1 MKAERILVATD
12 FSETADMALVE
23 AHERAGQTGTLLV
36 CHARSE
42 AAPRMPAGAAP
53 AVGMVG
59 PPTVADLRD
68 AVGERV
74 VARTGRAADR
84 FSVTI
89 EDGDPHA
96 AIVKSAESWHADL
109 VIVGH
114 RGATGLS
121 RIWLGGVAEKVSRLA
136 HCPVLVV
143 RPKSGTRRVVVGT
156 DFSDPALPAVKAAFD
171 EAERV
176 GGSVTLTH
184 CLEWPL
190 LPSDGAG
197 FTSATVSAALLDDI
211 QKEAAIKLQAAS
223 EGCPVPIEQH
233 LNYGRAS
240 IELVRLAEAID
251 AHLLVVGTRGRTG
264 ISRVLLGNVAET
276 VVRSASCPVLVVRL
290 HGQAGPAL

>member
-1 MKAERILVATD
+1 MRTQRILVATD
-12 FSETADMALVE
+12 FSETADLALLE
-23 AHERAGQTGTLLV
+23 AHERAGQSGALLV
-36 CHARSE
+36 CYARPEDAS
-42 AAPRMPAGAAP
+42 RMPPGAAP
-53 AVGMVG
+53 AIGMAG
-59 PPTVADLRD
+59 PPSEADLRD
-68 AVGERV
+68 AVVERV
-74 VARTGRAADR
+74 VALTGRTADR

-109 VIVGH
+109 VIVGY

-184 CLEWPL
+184 CVEWPL

-197 FTSATVSAALLDDI
+197 FTSATVSADLLDDI
-211 QKEAAIKLQAAS
+211 RTEAANKLDAAAKD
-223 EGCPVPIEQH
+223 CPVPIEQRIAH
-233 LNYGRAS
+233 GRAS
-240 IELVRLAEAID
+240 VELVRLAEAID
-251 AHLLVVGTRGRTG
+251 ADLLVVGTRGRTG

-276 VVRSASCPVLVVRL
+276 VVRSAPCPVLVVRL
-290 HGQAGPAL
+290 HDRAEPAL

>member
-1 MKAERILVATD
+1 MGAQRIFVATD
-12 FSETADMALVE
+12 FSETADLALIE
-23 AHERAGQTGTLLV
+23 AHERAGQSGTLLV
-36 CHARSE
+36 CYVRSDG
-42 AAPRMPAGAAP
+42 ASRMPPGVVP
-53 AVGMVG
+53 TIGMVG

-68 AVGERV
+68 AVVERV
-74 VARTGRAADR
+74 AARTGRTTSR

-96 AIVKSAESWHADL
+96 AIVTSAESWHADL

-121 RIWLGGVAEKVSRLA
+121 RIWLGGVAEKVCRLA

-143 RPKSGTRRVVVGT
+143 RPRSGTRRVVVGT
-156 DFSDPALPAVKAAFD
+156 DFSDPALPAVMAAFD
-171 EAERV
+171 EAARV

-197 FTSATVSAALLDDI
+197 FTSATVSATLLDDI
-211 QKEAAIKLQAAS
+211 QKEAAIKLHAAA

-233 LNYGRAS
+233 MAFGRAS
-240 IELVRLAEAID
+240 IELVRLAEVLD
-251 AHLLVVGTRGRTG
+251 ADLLVVGTRGRTG

-276 VVRSASCPVLVVRL
+276 VVRSAPCPVLVVRL
-290 HGQAGPAL
+290 HKQAGPAL